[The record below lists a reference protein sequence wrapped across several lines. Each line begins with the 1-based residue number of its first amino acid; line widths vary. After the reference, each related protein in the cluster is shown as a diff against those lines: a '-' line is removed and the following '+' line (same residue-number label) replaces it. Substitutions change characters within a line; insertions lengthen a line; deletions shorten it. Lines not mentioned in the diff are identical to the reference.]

1 MKKSEVVQIR
11 LTKEQKELFKE
22 VSKEM
27 GTNMSELM
35 IVATENIVKRHRE
48 KMSLQKN
55 ITDRA
60 MRTDKKLAE
69 IAKRIRNGNDKKI
82 LKNEKF
88 IFKIFHHII
97 P

>member
-69 IAKRIRNGNDKKI
+69 ITKRIRNSNDKKI
-82 LKNEKF
+82 LENEKF